1 VDGKMQYLFDEDG
14 RRYLDAFGGIATVC
28 CGHCHPDVIEAIVNQ
43 AKKIQHSTVLYLNHA
58 IADFAEALAS
68 KMPGDLKVVFFTNS
82 GTEAN
87 ELALMIARLYTGSHD
102 IISLRNGYHGNAAAT
117 MGATAQSNWKF
128 NVVQVRKLKYYIERW
143 RDILFHGLSVTFTHL
158 QCVQTGVH
166 HALNPDPYRGA
177 FGSDGE
183 KYARDIQET
192 IDYGTTGRVAGFISE
207 AIQGVGGIV
216 ELAPGYLPAAY
227 DMVRKAGGL
236 CIADEVQAG
245 VARTGSHFWGFE
257 GQGVIPDIVTMAKG
271 IGNGIPIGA
280 VVTTPEIAKVLTR
293 RSYFNTFGG
302 NPVSTAAGHA
312 VLKVLEK
319 EKLQENAFVV
329 GSYLKEKLNALKEKH
344 DIIGDVRGKGLLLGV
359 ELVTDRQKKTPAKAE
374 IAQVMNHMKDM
385 GVLVGKGGFFG
396 NVFRVT
402 PPLCFSKEDSDYMIE
417 VMDIAL
423 SKL

>member
-1 VDGKMQYLFDEDG
+1 MF
-14 RRYLDAFGGIATVC
+14 
-28 CGHCHPDVIEAIVNQ
+28 PVI
-43 AKKIQHSTVLYLNHA
+43 
-58 IADFAEALAS
+58 LA
-68 KMPGDLKVVFFTNS
+68 
-82 GTEAN
+82 
-87 ELALMIARLYTGSHD
+87 
-102 IISLRNGYHGNAAAT
+102 
-117 MGATAQSNWKF
+117 Q
-128 NVVQVRKLKYYIERW
+128 
-143 RDILFHGLSVTFTHL
+143 
-158 QCVQTGVH
+158 
-166 HALNPDPYRGA
+166 
-177 FGSDGE
+177 
-183 KYARDIQET
+183 
-192 IDYGTTGRVAGFISE
+192 
-207 AIQGVGGIV
+207 
-216 ELAPGYLPAAY
+216 
-227 DMVRKAGGL
+227 
-236 CIADEVQAG
+236 
-245 VARTGSHFWGFE
+245 
-257 GQGVIPDIVTMAKG
+257 G

-402 PPLCFSKEDSDYMIE
+402 PPLCFSKEDSGKICC
-417 VMDIAL
+417 
-423 SKL
+423 